1 MKVISIVNQKGGVG
15 KSTIAVN
22 LAVCAVKDG
31 QKVLLIDADVQG
43 SSLAFR
49 AIRETDDLQAVA
61 ITKPTIYKDVVNFEN
76 FDLII
81 IDAGGRDNTLFR
93 SAIMA
98 ASYGILIIPVLPSQ
112 YDIWATEDTLESL
125 REARSIVDI
134 EAYALFNQVIQNTN
148 VSKEAKEALEELT
161 VENDVNLLNT
171 VLYARVDYKKS
182 ISEGLGVI
190 EYQPNGKAASEMD
203 KLYNEIKGI
212 LEVWLWAWKRNL

>member
-212 LEVWLWAWKRNL
+212 LEV